1 VTLLKRN
8 LIANFAGS
16 GWNALLSL
24 AVLPICLRLMG
35 VEAFGLVGIFATLL
49 SLLLPFEAGLGTALS
64 RDLASVAGR
73 GEGET
78 NAQVLRTLEIVHWS
92 IALICGVLIVVLA
105 PLIAHHW
112 VKPVVLTAQT
122 VQTAVL
128 IMGLVVAVQWPQSLY
143 SGGMIGIQRQVALNT
158 INATMGTVRSIGAV
172 LVLMFVSRTVV
183 AYFVWQIFASAFQT
197 GVLAFT
203 LWHYVGERPA
213 RPWFR
218 LPILIRLRPF
228 MMDMTGT
235 TILVLLTTQLDKVI
249 FSRMLPLAIF
259 GYYMLANTVASN
271 LLRFVV
277 PVQQA
282 FFPQF
287 ADLASRGDETRMAML
302 YHRMAQMLAVL
313 TIPLALLVVMF
324 ARQALLVWTN
334 DATTAARTAPI
345 VVLLMLGTMI
355 NGLMY
360 APYTLQIA
368 NGWTSLV
375 LGYTAIT
382 SVILIPA
389 LIALAYFEG
398 VVGAAAVWPVINL
411 GYIIVM
417 VPLVHRRLIPREMRR
432 WYVHDVFIPAAA
444 ALTVVGTARLLM
456 PANLNRVPLFVYLAV
471 SGCVAFAAT
480 VMATETSR
488 AMLFN
493 MIPALSRRPT
503 G

>member
-1 VTLLKRN
+1 MTLLKRN
-8 LIANFAGS
+8 LVANFAGS
-16 GWNALLSL
+16 GWSALLAL

-64 RDLASVAGR
+64 RELASAVGR
-73 GEGET
+73 PEGET
-78 NAQVLRTLEIVHWS
+78 NAQVLRTLELVHWS
-92 IALICGVLIVVLA
+92 IALVCGVLIVILA

-112 VKPVVLTAQT
+112 VKPVVLTSQT

-143 SGGMIGIQRQVALNT
+143 SGGLVGLQHQVALNT
-158 INATMGTVRSIGAV
+158 INATMGTIRSIGSV
-172 LVLMFVSRTVV
+172 LVLMFVSRTIV
-183 AYFVWQIFASAFQT
+183 AYFVWQIFASALQT
-197 GVLAFT
+197 GVLAFV
-203 LWHYVGERPA
+203 LWYYVGDRPA

-218 LPILIRLRPF
+218 RRILVRLWPF
-228 MMDMTGT
+228 MMNMTGT
-235 TILVLLTTQLDKVI
+235 TILVLMTTQLDKVI
-249 FSRMLPLAIF
+249 FSKVLPLAIF

-287 ADLASRGDETRMAML
+287 ADLSARGDETRMALL

-313 TIPLALLVVMF
+313 TIPLALLVVFF
-324 ARQALLVWTN
+324 AREALLVWTG
-334 DATTAARTAPI
+334 DPATAARTSPI
-345 VVLLMLGTMI
+345 VVLLMLGTMM
-355 NGLMY
+355 NALMY

-375 LGYTAIT
+375 LGYTAVT
-382 SVILIPA
+382 TVILVPA
-389 LIALAYFEG
+389 LITLAYYRG
-398 VVGAAAVWPVINL
+398 AVGAAAVWPVINL
-411 GYIIVM
+411 GYIIFM
-417 VPLVHRRLIPREMRR
+417 VPLMHRRLIPHEMRR
-432 WYVHDVFIPAAA
+432 WYVGDVLVPAAA
-444 ALTVVGTARLLM
+444 ALAVIVAARLLM
-456 PANLNRVPLFVYLAV
+456 PAGLNRVPLFAYLAV
-471 SGCVAFAAT
+471 SGCAAFFAT

-493 MIPALSRRPT
+493 LT
-503 G
+503 GAVLRKAAS